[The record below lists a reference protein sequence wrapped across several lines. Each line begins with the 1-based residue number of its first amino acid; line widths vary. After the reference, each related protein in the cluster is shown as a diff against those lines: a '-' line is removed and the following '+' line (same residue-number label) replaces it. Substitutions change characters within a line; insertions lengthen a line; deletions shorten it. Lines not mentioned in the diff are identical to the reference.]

1 MLTRN
6 LLLLFFIANQIF
18 AQNEN
23 LKKLDESLI
32 TLHKRTLFNGVVLVA
47 EKGKITYDKALGY
60 SDLAQTQKLN
70 LQSSFNLASVSK
82 QFVAMLIMIQKDKKL
97 LNFDDPVSKHLPAF
111 PYPKITIRHLLTHT
125 SGLPEYFDLAD
136 EYLNTLDTLNNAKML
151 KLLAQYK
158 PNTGFAAGKKWEYCN
173 TGYVLLASII
183 EKNAHMSFEAYFQ
196 QQIAIPL
203 GLKNT
208 YAFYLNMKKPDSRS
222 KKRVIGFERKNG
234 KYVLNDL
241 IRLDGVVGDGNIYS
255 SAEDLLIWA
264 QKLKTLVKSETW
276 KAATTPVKLSDGST
290 EDYGFGWE
298 LDKNIISHTGSWVG
312 FNNWIEINEK
322 KQTVTIVLTNGSNKM
337 AVDFIPDILE
347 GKKVKIPVSKLI
359 QNINLIDGT
368 GTTSRLASVRILE
381 DKISEVGDLQP
392 FEEEGVTDGQG
403 KVLAPGFIDSHSHHY
418 GGLSKNPSGLPA
430 TNQGITTIVI
440 GQDGGS
446 YPMDTLESDMK
457 YHPVAINVASYTG
470 HSTLRGKAMGV
481 KSLFRTAK
489 PEEVEKMKGYLEQE
503 MKKGSLGLNTG
514 LEYESAFFS
523 NKDEVLE
530 LAKVAAKYGGRY
542 MSHIRSEDV
551 NFVEAMD
558 EIINIGRQ
566 TGMPVQISHIKIAKK
581 DQWGKSVEVLAK
593 LQKARSEG
601 INITADCYPYNFWNS
616 TLRVLFPNRDY
627 TNPESAEFAV
637 NQLFDPSMSVLV
649 RYAPEKTYAGK
660 TISEIAAIRNEKPS
674 ETLMK
679 LIAEAAEFEEK
690 YPDFDEGIETIMA
703 KAMDDKDVA
712 NFISWPQTNIC
723 SDGSSSGHPRGHG
736 TFTRVLGRYVR
747 EQKLLSLETAIYK
760 MTGLTAEN
768 LGISDRGIIEPG
780 RYADLVLFDP
790 ETVID
795 NADIKDGKGL
805 SSGIMK
811 VWVNGELVLENN
823 KPTGVYP
830 GVLIKRQINE

>member
-1 MLTRN
+1 
-6 LLLLFFIANQIF
+6 
-18 AQNEN
+18 
-23 LKKLDESLI
+23 
-32 TLHKRTLFNGVVLVA
+32 
-47 EKGKITYDKALGY
+47 
-60 SDLAQTQKLN
+60 
-70 LQSSFNLASVSK
+70 
-82 QFVAMLIMIQKDKKL
+82 
-97 LNFDDPVSKHLPAF
+97 
-111 PYPKITIRHLLTHT
+111 
-125 SGLPEYFDLAD
+125 
-136 EYLNTLDTLNNAKML
+136 
-151 KLLAQYK
+151 
-158 PNTGFAAGKKWEYCN
+158 
-173 TGYVLLASII
+173 
-183 EKNAHMSFEAYFQ
+183 
-196 QQIAIPL
+196 
-203 GLKNT
+203 
-208 YAFYLNMKKPDSRS
+208 
-222 KKRVIGFERKNG
+222 
-234 KYVLNDL
+234 
-241 IRLDGVVGDGNIYS
+241 
-255 SAEDLLIWA
+255 
-264 QKLKTLVKSETW
+264 
-276 KAATTPVKLSDGST
+276 
-290 EDYGFGWE
+290 
-298 LDKNIISHTGSWVG
+298 
-312 FNNWIEINEK
+312 
-322 KQTVTIVLTNGSNKM
+322 
-337 AVDFIPDILE
+337 
-347 GKKVKIPVSKLI
+347 
-359 QNINLIDGT
+359 
-368 GTTSRLASVRILE
+368 
-381 DKISEVGDLQP
+381 
-392 FEEEGVTDGQG
+392 
-403 KVLAPGFIDSHSHHY
+403 
-418 GGLSKNPSGLPA
+418 
-430 TNQGITTIVI
+430 
-440 GQDGGS
+440 
-446 YPMDTLESDMK
+446 
-457 YHPVAINVASYTG
+457 VASYTG

-530 LAKVAAKYGGRY
+530 LAKVAAKHGGRY

-649 RYAPEKTYAGK
+649 RYAPEKTFAGK
-660 TISEIAAIRNEKPS
+660 TVSEIAAIRNEKPS

-703 KAMDDKDVA
+703 KAMDDNDVA

-768 LGISDRGIIEPG
+768 LGIQDRGIIEPG

-795 NADIKDGKGL
+795 NADIKDGKAL

-823 KPTGVYP
+823 KPTGIYP